1 MQKGNLHVIN
11 PPLFKAINDI
21 AKDSEFQEVWTLKD
35 MTDFLMNVQ
44 FLEKKT
50 IEEKKMPSLEDLVLL
65 FETLDSDKDGLL
77 SQSDIRSFVENV
89 D

>member
-1 MQKGNLHVIN
+1 MIN

-77 SQSDIRSFVENV
+77 SQSDIR
-89 D
+89 

>member
-11 PPLFKAINDI
+11 TPLFKAINDI

-77 SQSDIRSFVENV
+77 SQSDIR
-89 D
+89 

>member
-1 MQKGNLHVIN
+1 MN

-21 AKDSEFQEVWTLKD
+21 AKDSDFQEVWTLND
-35 MTDFLMNVQ
+35 MTDFFMSVK
-44 FLEKKT
+44 FLEHKN

-77 SQSDIRSFVENV
+77 SQSDIR
-89 D
+89 